1 MRVAHIIRFVAMA
14 GIASAAALAQSEAEL
29 RSFFE
34 GKRVTVKMEMPA
46 SKWGIDV
53 YHGRPN
59 PIDFRTYSAR
69 IKQYGTA
76 LQPGESSLIT
86 MVKVKEKLIEFQLG
100 GGGYGTL
107 GDDTS
112 THVYVPGSTKSNRE
126 KDLERA
132 VRHEADSRAKKRME
146 RELDDLRSSRNREDA
161 LALALAAQ
169 ASQAKEDSLRQR
181 ALEAG
186 SRFNIRFPA
195 EYLKGNPP
203 TPELIMGALAEYLD
217 FSGLRAPASARAH

>member
-1 MRVAHIIRFVAMA
+1 
-14 GIASAAALAQSEAEL
+14 
-29 RSFFE
+29 
-34 GKRVTVKMEMPA
+34 
-46 SKWGIDV
+46 
-53 YHGRPN
+53 
-59 PIDFRTYSAR
+59 
-69 IKQYGTA
+69 
-76 LQPGESSLIT
+76 
-86 MVKVKEKLIEFQLG
+86 
-100 GGGYGTL
+100 L

-195 EYLKGNPP
+195 EYQKENRPHRNSLWERWRS
-203 TPELIMGALAEYLD
+203 TWT
-217 FSGLRAPASARAH
+217 SRGLRAPASARAH